1 MTNREIHI
9 ALIKP
14 KAEIIVL
21 PSDLK
26 RKNKLCLR
34 ANGIAANKNNRNIIT
49 VQESI
54 DSRIPIGSV
63 ILFINGIY
71 CDYLDTSKITEV
83 LLFPKC
89 NIMYEIDII
98 NKCLEANSIYA
109 SRKGKNKELIVT
121 HSNKSTISIGTVVL

>member
-34 ANGIAANKNNRNIIT
+34 ANGIAAKRNTNSIIT
-49 VQESI
+49 VLESI

-71 CDYLDTSKITEV
+71 CDYLDTSKVSEA

-89 NIMYEIDII
+89 NITYEIDII
-98 NKCLEANSIYA
+98 KKCFEANSIYA
-109 SRKGKNKELIVT
+109 SRRGNSKELIVT
-121 HSNKSTISIGTVVL
+121 DEEI